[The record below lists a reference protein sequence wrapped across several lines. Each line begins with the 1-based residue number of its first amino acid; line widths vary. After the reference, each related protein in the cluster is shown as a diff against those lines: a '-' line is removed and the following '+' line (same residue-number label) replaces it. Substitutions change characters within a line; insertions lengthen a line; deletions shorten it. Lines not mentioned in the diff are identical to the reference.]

1 MSTILYYSN
10 HCNSSKQVLQILSKF
25 DLSNEIHFVCIDN
38 RLVKNGKKFAVL
50 PNGQEMLIPD
60 NITVVPALLVLT
72 QQYNVIYG
80 NNIIN
85 YFKSKIG
92 MQIDQAT
99 NNNKIPSGL
108 PSSKQSARQP
118 TTGAIVDK
126 ISEFSGFG
134 NFGGIVSDQYSFLDQ
149 NDTELGAKGDGGL
162 RQMHNYAMYGDDN
175 LVSTSVQQSQQQQQ
189 QQTQQSDKIKEGEYT
204 LDQLKQARDQDL
216 QRYGP
221 KMAYGGR

>member
-25 DLSNEIHFVCIDN
+25 DLSTEIHFVCIDN

-85 YFKSKIG
+85 YFKGKIDG
-92 MQIDQAT
+92 QINQAT
-99 NNNKIPSGL
+99 NNNKIPTGL
-108 PSSKQSARQP
+108 PSSKQTTRQP
-118 TTGAIVDK
+118 VVDK

-134 NFGGIVSDQYSFLDQ
+134 GSSSIVSDQYSFLDQ

-162 RQMHNYAMYGDDN
+162 RQMHNYVMFGDDN
-175 LVSTSVQQSQQQQQ
+175 LVSTSVQQQSSQQSSP
-189 QQTQQSDKIKEGEYT
+189 QQTDKIKEGQYT